1 MLCCLVE
8 IKECRA
14 THVTKGSFPNE
25 LPQTNKASD
34 IMGRWAKV
42 RAHAGKENHVV

>member
-1 MLCCLVE
+1 MQGKPGGE
-8 IKECRA
+8 ILA

-42 RAHAGKENHVV
+42 RARAGKDNHVI